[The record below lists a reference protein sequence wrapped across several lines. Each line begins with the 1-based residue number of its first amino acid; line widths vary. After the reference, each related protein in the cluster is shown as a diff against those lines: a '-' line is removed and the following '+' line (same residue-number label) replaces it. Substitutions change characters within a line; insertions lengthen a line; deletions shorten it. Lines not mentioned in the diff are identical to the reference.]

1 MLVAPA
7 LPTNDPQ
14 NSWSTGG
21 GLGRKLRFAAVRAIL
36 QVSSSSICTQMSI
49 LFCMEANARNPCLDR
64 GDIAIDCYF
73 LADVDS
79 IDHCHMPCY
88 QRPCQH

>member
-1 MLVAPA
+1 MHGEAQVEVYCRAPERVAGLMLVAPA

-36 QVSSSSICTQMSI
+36 QVISSSMRAQAL
-49 LFCMEANARNPCLDR
+49 LFRMGC
-64 GDIAIDCYF
+64 
-73 LADVDS
+73 
-79 IDHCHMPCY
+79 
-88 QRPCQH
+88 

>member
-36 QVSSSSICTQMSI
+36 QVISSSMRAQAL
-49 LFCMEANARNPCLDR
+49 LFRMGC
-64 GDIAIDCYF
+64 
-73 LADVDS
+73 
-79 IDHCHMPCY
+79 
-88 QRPCQH
+88 